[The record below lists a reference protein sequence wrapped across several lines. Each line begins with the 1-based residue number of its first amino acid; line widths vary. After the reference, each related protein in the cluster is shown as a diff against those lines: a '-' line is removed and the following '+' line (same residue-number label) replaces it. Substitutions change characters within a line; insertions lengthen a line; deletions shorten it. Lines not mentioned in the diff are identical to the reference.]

1 MFTRDHFI
9 WLGLCALGI
18 ALGLAAA
25 EKKHI
30 SAKTAGTVM
39 CVISV
44 FSESCKMM
52 THMLPSPLGGFALS
66 PNALPF
72 HLCSMQIF
80 IVFFITFAKP
90 SPLRD
95 KVISFSVPA
104 ALLGGIMAMLIP
116 TDGVDF
122 RDPLAYQCFVFH
134 AGLVWLALYFIRTRQ
149 VDMGRKAYGRNL
161 LILLGLAGLMI
172 YVNGALFAYGTNFM
186 FLTRPPMEGLP
197 ILNLDHGWYG
207 YFLSLS
213 ALAVA
218 LMTLV
223 HLPFMLAERKEKAR
237 T

>member
-1 MFTRDHFI
+1 MRFRFI
-9 WLGLCALGI
+9 TSLC
-18 ALGLAAA
+18 
-25 EKKHI
+25 EQ
-30 SAKTAGTVM
+30 TV
-39 CVISV
+39 VHP
-44 FSESCKMM
+44 SESKERPRSKKIDRVL
-52 THMLPSPLGGFALS
+52 TGKYT
-66 PNALPF
+66 ALPAF
-72 HLCSMQIF
+72 VAIMAL
-80 IVFFITFAKP
+80 VFYLTFAKD
-90 SPLRD
+90 SPQKR
-95 KVISFSVPA
+95 KVMSFFVPT

-134 AGLVWLALYFIRTRQ
+134 GGLVWLALYFIRTRQ
-149 VDMGRKAYGRNL
+149 VDMGRRAYGRNL

-197 ILNLDHGWYG
+197 ILNLNHGWYG